1 MRVSDH
7 VTLKGIDLTVFKG
20 EFVAII
26 GEVGSGKSSII
37 NTMCG
42 DMLLMNQQVYD
53 KHKDK
58 SLSQSVREEEKDVV
72 DEIKQDMTDSIDTH
86 VRNDRDQIII
96 NGKCSLIEQVPWIQS
111 MTI

>member
-1 MRVSDH
+1 M
-7 VTLKGIDLTVFKG
+7 TLKGIDLTVFKG

-26 GEVGSGKSSII
+26 GEVGAGKSSII

-58 SLSQSVREEEKDVV
+58 TLS
-72 DEIKQDMTDSIDTH
+72 
-86 VRNDRDQIII
+86 
-96 NGKCSLIEQVPWIQS
+96 
-111 MTI
+111 